1 LKGKYTYL
9 FVLIAFLASVVLFPG
24 CKQATGKKEVKIPRL
39 DPKYSYKDKEP
50 MGSYIAYHYTHS
62 LFKYGVTD
70 VVNKSFSDL
79 GYQLISNQS
88 LYIII
93 AKSVF
98 ISTKDLESMMSFVSR
113 GNTLF
118 ISAEYI
124 DSKLIDTLGADITFS
139 LASIFPVSEYK
150 LPKKDTW
157 VSLAHDPVTNKKKY
171 GFFFVP
177 FEGHF
182 MYYDTTATQVLGYD
196 EGGRANF
203 ISVDHGEGKFVLHTA
218 PAAFSNY
225 FLMGQG
231 NKEYLEKSIS
241 YFNEETS
248 NVYWD
253 NYYRLLRNSD
263 GDFSIFNFFSK
274 HPPLFFAL
282 LLLLLLLLLFLAFG
296 GKRRQR
302 FVPEKIPPANT
313 TVTYTETIGRLYLNK
328 KDNRNIAL
336 KMFTYFLEQVRTNYY
351 LNTQTLNNDFASAL
365 SRKSG
370 VPEEKVLHLLK
381 LMDEAD
387 RSDNISDIHLLQLHN
402 LMQEYFKK

>member
-1 LKGKYTYL
+1 L
-9 FVLIAFLASVVLFPG
+9 FVLFAFLASVSFFIG
-24 CKQATGKKEVKIPRL
+24 CKQATGIKEVKIPRL
-39 DPKYSYKDKEP
+39 EPKYSYKDKEP
-50 MGSYIAYHYTHS
+50 MGSYIAYHYTNS

-70 VVNKSFSDL
+70 VIDKSFSDL
-79 GYQLISNQS
+79 SYQLVSNQS
-88 LYIII
+88 LYIIV

-98 ISTKDLESMMSFVSR
+98 ISTKDLGSMMSYVSS

-124 DSKLIDTLGADITFS
+124 DSKLIDTLGADITFN
-139 LASIFPVSEYK
+139 LAAIFPVSEYK

-157 VSLAHDPVTNKKKY
+157 VSLAHDPVVNKTKY

-177 FEGHF
+177 FESHF
-182 MYYDTTATQVLGYD
+182 MYYDTTVTQVLGHD
-196 EGGRANF
+196 EGGRPNF
-203 ISVDHGEGKFVLHTA
+203 ISIDHGQGKFVLHTA
-218 PAAFSNY
+218 PATFSNY
-225 FLMGQG
+225 FLLAQG
-231 NKEYLEKSIS
+231 NKAYLEKSFS

-263 GDFSIFNFFSK
+263 DEFSIFGFFSK

-302 FVPEKIPPANT
+302 FVPEKTPPANT

-336 KMFTYFLEQVRTNYY
+336 KMFTYFLEQVRNTYY

-365 SRKSG
+365 SRKSS
-370 VPEEKVLHLLK
+370 VPEERVQRLLR

-387 RSDNISDIHLLQLHN
+387 RSDNIDDIHLLQLHN